1 MEMTLKKSIL
11 FIEDNASYRKMLSDQ
26 LRNRGFDVV
35 IAKDGLE
42 GLNAVRK
49 ECPDLVI
56 TDIMLPGLDGH
67 KICRMIKFDK
77 NFNHIPVVVLTSRD
91 LDEDEELA
99 KRCGADAF
107 IIKNTRTAIIL
118 DIIVKLLNR
127 DIQAGSDPDK
137 HTS

>member
-1 MEMTLKKSIL
+1 MTEPSTRRIL
-11 FIEDNASYRKMLSDQ
+11 IIEDNVAFQKMLKMRIDSK
-26 LRNRGFDVV
+26 GYKSF

-42 GLNAVRK
+42 GLNAVRQFN
-49 ECPDLVI
+49 PDLVI

-77 NFNHIPVVVLTSRD
+77 NFKHIPVIVLTSRD

-107 IIKNTRTAIIL
+107 IVKTTRAE
-118 DIIVKLLNR
+118 IVMDVIEKMLAKTY
-127 DIQAGSDPDK
+127 DGSE
-137 HTS
+137 